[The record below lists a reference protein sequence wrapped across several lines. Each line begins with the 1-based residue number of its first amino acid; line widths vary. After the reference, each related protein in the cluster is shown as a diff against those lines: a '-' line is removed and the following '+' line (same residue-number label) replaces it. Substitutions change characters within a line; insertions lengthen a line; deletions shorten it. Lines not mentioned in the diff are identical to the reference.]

1 MCLVICGMG
10 DVFVGVVGFV
20 AVGRCSVIVLVARRN
35 HFVPF
40 DRSDVL
46 ESPVAS
52 INHRLEPYLPCH
64 RAVDGRPSR
73 YLCSS
78 SCVQS
83 LLARPP
89 TSLDAIVLSRTC
101 LAIEPLMDVHRGI
114 CVPPRV
120 SSPYLRDRRHPS
132 TPSFSR
138 LQSFA
143 LAAVS
148 SYMLRLPRKR
158 NIPRL

>member
-89 TSLDAIVLSRTC
+89 TSLDAIVLSSSVIRSC
-101 LAIEPLMDVHRGI
+101 CCKLVHAATSSKAKHTSI
-114 CVPPRV
+114 VTTPDC
-120 SSPYLRDRRHPS
+120 SSP
-132 TPSFSR
+132 
-138 LQSFA
+138 
-143 LAAVS
+143 
-148 SYMLRLPRKR
+148 
-158 NIPRL
+158 